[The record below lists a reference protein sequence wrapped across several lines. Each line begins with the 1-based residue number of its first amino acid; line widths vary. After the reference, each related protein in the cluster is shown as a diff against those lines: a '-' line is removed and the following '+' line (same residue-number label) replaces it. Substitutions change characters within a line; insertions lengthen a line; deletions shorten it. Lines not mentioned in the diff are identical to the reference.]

1 MFQLVSTSRVDPVKK
16 LLQQAAAE
24 KKSGDIENAISTLQE
39 AHREISRTSNNY
51 TIDPFIRL
59 PLYLQ
64 QANRANEA
72 WREFNRLLIEG
83 YPNQIRTCEL
93 LPMDHALIYD
103 KMRLFLQREHR
114 CQEAVKF
121 GIFSHL
127 IWAIGLDRQARR
139 QELRSHMSKNAIKT
153 MLLELLR
160 KAKNED
166 SLAEFQQIVDGH
178 SKSFPN
184 INFPL
189 LGRQIN
195 SIALQ

>member
-1 MFQLVSTSRVDPVKK
+1 
-16 LLQQAAAE
+16 
-24 KKSGDIENAISTLQE
+24 
-39 AHREISRTSNNY
+39 
-51 TIDPFIRL
+51 
-59 PLYLQ
+59 
-64 QANRANEA
+64 
-72 WREFNRLLIEG
+72 
-83 YPNQIRTCEL
+83 
-93 LPMDHALIYD
+93 MDHAVIYD

-139 QELRSHMSKNAIKT
+139 QELRSHMAKNAIRI

-160 KAKNED
+160 KAKTED
-166 SLAEFQQIVDGH
+166 SIAEIQQIVDDH
-178 SKSFPN
+178 VKSFPN